1 MFRCI
6 LKHRFLHYHPEKTT
20 KIINACTVLH
30 NICITNDIPLPNDE
44 GLVELDMVIFQ
55 QDIPNNEIYH
65 QGNDLIEG
73 RHYWSTVVNYM
84 QRNR

>member
-6 LKHRFLHYHPEKTT
+6 LKHRFLHYHPEKAT

-30 NICITNDIPLPNDE
+30 NICITNNILLPND
-44 GLVELDMVIFQ
+44 GLVELDMGIFQ

-65 QGNDLIEG
+65 QGNDLIAV
-73 RHYWSTVVNYM
+73 RNYRSTVVNYM